1 MNVILLEKIGKLG
14 DIGQTVKVKA
24 GYARNFLF
32 PKKIAIRA
40 TKENIEVFEKQKE
53 NLKKANLEKI
63 KDAELLLKKIPVS
76 VNIYREASEQGALFG
91 SVTSRDIVN
100 EINANSDITLKPKDI
115 IIKKIIKNIGEYTA
129 DFMPHPE
136 VVKEIKIIVQ
146 TIQK

>member
-1 MNVILLEKIGKLG
+1 MNVILLEKVGKLG

-63 KDAELLLKKIPVS
+63 KDAELLLKKVPLS
-76 VNIYREASEQGALFG
+76 VNIYREASDQGALFG

-100 EINANSDITLKPKDI
+100 EINANSDIALKPKDI
-115 IIKKIIKNIGEYTA
+115 IIKKIIKNIGEYTV
-129 DFMPHPE
+129 DLMPHPE

-146 TIQK
+146 TVQK